1 MLHSPVLITSSDVG
15 LAVAFWV
22 LAGIAIASALAV
34 VLVRSMFR
42 AAIFLVLTFFGIA
55 GLYVTLEADFIAV
68 VQVLIYAGA
77 ISILLIFAVLF
88 TRDVNRG
95 STFNKTAL
103 LSFLVASLV
112 FVSMVIT
119 ALSTNWTISAEAVP
133 ATTTGALADALFN
146 RYVLPFEI
154 VALLLLA
161 AIIGA
166 LVLVREK

>member
-1 MLHSPVLITSSDVG
+1 MLHSPALITSGEVA

-22 LAGIAIASALAV
+22 LAGVAIASAISV

-42 AAIFLVLTFFGIA
+42 AAIFLVLTFFGVA
-55 GLYVTLEADFIAV
+55 GLYVTLEADFLAA
-68 VQVLIYAGA
+68 VQVLVYAGA

-119 ALSTNWTISAEAVP
+119 ALSTDWVISGEAAP
-133 ATTTGALADALFN
+133 AATTASLADAIFN

-154 VALLLLA
+154 VGLLLLA
-161 AIIGA
+161 SIIGA
-166 LVLVREK
+166 IVLVRER

>member
-1 MLHSPVLITSSDVG
+1 MFHSPALITSGEVG

-22 LAGIAIASALAV
+22 LAGVTVTSALSV
-34 VLVRSMFR
+34 VLMRSMFR
-42 AAIFLVLTFFGIA
+42 AAIFLVLTFFGVA
-55 GLYVTLEADFIAV
+55 GLYVTLEADFLAA
-68 VQVLIYAGA
+68 VQVLVYAGA

-119 ALSTNWTISAEAVP
+119 ALTTDWVISTEAAP
-133 ATTTGALADALFN
+133 ATTTASLADAIFN

-154 VALLLLA
+154 VGLLLLA
-161 AIIGA
+161 SIIGA
-166 LVLVREK
+166 IVLVRER

>member
-1 MLHSPVLITSSDVG
+1 MFHSPALITSGDVG

-22 LAGIAIASALAV
+22 LAGIAIASALSV

-88 TRDVNRG
+88 TRDVNKG

-112 FVSMVIT
+112 FVSMVVT
-119 ALSTNWTISAEAVP
+119 ALTTSWTISAEAAP
-133 ATTTGALADALFN
+133 ATTTASLADAIFN

-154 VALLLLA
+154 VGLLLLA

-166 LVLVREK
+166 IVLVRER